1 MIFKQLNRIEERLR
15 MVDQA
20 LTDLQAVVSRLSA
33 DIQSAITKL
42 TNVLPINAVAD
53 ADVEAQVV
61 ALAKAAD
68 ALEAAVNPPVVT
80 PTV

>member
-1 MIFKQLNRIEERLR
+1 MIFKQLNRIEDKLR

-20 LTDLQAVVSRLSA
+20 LVDLQTVVSRLST
-33 DIQSAITKL
+33 DISNAIAKL
-42 TNVLPINAVAD
+42 QIAPGVVAD

-68 ALEAAVNPPVVT
+68 ALEAAVNPA